1 MLRQSSTCRH
11 SELPKM
17 FDNVRFFQPKMFHL
31 QNWSNSRGLSSS
43 AVLDFFDYSD
53 SRWFRGWLFYRI
65 SKYWLFGRCSIWCR
79 ISEDILLML
88 WQCSSRIS
96 EDVQQCSFSRR
107 WLKITEDALFIEQ
120 GRFPRQYSVCRIS
133 RMAEDV
139 RQRSHFSRRLPKMS
153 IRSFPRVS
161 KDRTSK

>member
-1 MLRQSSTCRH
+1 MNCRKCST
-11 SELPKM
+11 M
-17 FDNVRFFQPKMFHL
+17 FDF
-31 QNWSNSRGLSSS
+31 SNRRCFICRIGRIPEGCLRRQYSIFLITRTLAGS
-43 AVLDFFDYSD
+43 VDDYSIC
-53 SRWFRGWLFYRI
+53 RIGRI

-120 GRFPRQYSVCRIS
+120 GRFPRQCSVCRIS